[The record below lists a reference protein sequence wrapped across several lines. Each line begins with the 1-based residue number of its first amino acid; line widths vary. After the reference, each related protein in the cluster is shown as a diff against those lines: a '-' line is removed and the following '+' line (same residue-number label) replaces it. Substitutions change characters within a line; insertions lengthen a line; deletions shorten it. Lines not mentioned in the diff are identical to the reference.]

1 MYAEKEQWFL
11 FIFVW
16 VITIVSVN
24 VWAAKRDAKL
34 FRELERLEQQEQ
46 IKVPAIYKQLPVIP
60 FTNEQWNKQSLQK
73 KSLSKAH
80 LW

>member
-11 FIFVW
+11 FIFVG

-34 FRELERLEQQEQ
+34 FRELERLERQEQ
-46 IKVPAIYKQLPVIP
+46 LDKEYEQVIYKHLPVIP
-60 FTNEQWNKQSLQK
+60 FTIE
-73 KSLSKAH
+73 
-80 LW
+80 

>member
-11 FIFVW
+11 FIFVG

-46 IKVPAIYKQLPVIP
+46 LDKQAVYKQLPIIP
-60 FTNEQWNKQSLQK
+60 FAN
-73 KSLSKAH
+73 
-80 LW
+80 

>member
-11 FIFVW
+11 FIFIG

-24 VWAAKRDAKL
+24 VWAAKRDVKL

-60 FTNEQWNKQSLQK
+60 FTNEQ
-73 KSLSKAH
+73 
-80 LW
+80 

>member
-11 FIFVW
+11 FIFVG

-46 IKVPAIYKQLPVIP
+46 IKVPAIYKQLPVNP
-60 FTNEQWNKQSLQK
+60 FTNE
-73 KSLSKAH
+73 
-80 LW
+80 

>member
-11 FIFVW
+11 FIFVG
-16 VITIVSVN
+16 VISIVSFN

-60 FTNEQWNKQSLQK
+60 FTNEQ
-73 KSLSKAH
+73 
-80 LW
+80 

>member
-11 FIFVW
+11 FIFVG

-34 FRELERLEQQEQ
+34 FRELERLEMQEQ
-46 IKVPAIYKQLPVIP
+46 LDKQYESVIYKHLPVIP
-60 FTNEQWNKQSLQK
+60 FTIE
-73 KSLSKAH
+73 
-80 LW
+80 